1 MGKRKAQAKLGLKSI
16 GNKLFPFVKAVS
28 APIAFLEQISA
39 KDRQT
44 LGASFSTASTTTQLK
59 ILANITLGRLAGLT
73 PFHKLSDGTILPT
86 APQTINPAGV
96 LNKWTNAGLIG
107 IAYKVIGGSVNKMS
121 KDMGLGAVVP
131 ETAKV
136 GSIAK
141 SVLIGGALGGF
152 FDDAPIDPRKQ
163 QVMSSPQTFPSL
175 TSSYINTNTNQ
186 VYSSQTYNN
195 NSDPVVSSF

>member
-1 MGKRKAQAKLGLKSI
+1 MARRKKIKQGLGRI

-28 APIAFLEQISA
+28 APIAFLEQITA

-44 LGASFSTASTTTQLK
+44 LGATFTQATTTTQLK
-59 ILANITLGRLAGLT
+59 ILANITLGRLAGIT

-107 IAYKVIGGSVNKMS
+107 IAYKVLGGALNKFG
-121 KDMGLGAVVP
+121 KDMGLGSSLVP
-131 ETAKV
+131 ETSKI
-136 GSIAK
+136 GSIGK

-152 FDDAPIDPRKQ
+152 FDDPVTSHNTQITKQ
-163 QVMSSPQTFPSL
+163 NFPSL
-175 TSSYINTNTNQ
+175 TTQSNTNVIRVTSNG
-186 VYSSQTYNN
+186 
-195 NSDPVVSSF
+195 SDSTVSSFD